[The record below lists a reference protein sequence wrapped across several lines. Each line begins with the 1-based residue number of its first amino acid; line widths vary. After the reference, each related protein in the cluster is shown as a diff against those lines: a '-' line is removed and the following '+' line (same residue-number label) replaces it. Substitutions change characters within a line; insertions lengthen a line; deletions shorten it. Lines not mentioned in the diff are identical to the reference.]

1 MTFDLL
7 EPACAEA
14 ERSRKLQTGAW
25 TPITVHTL
33 GKEQIDVR
41 GKSVAADH
49 FRIDTERNRIELWYS
64 PEGEWIGLRSTTRNG
79 HVLEYRLR

>member
-1 MTFDLL
+1 MELRRGHHASRSAGRQL
-7 EPACAEA
+7 A
-14 ERSRKLQTGAW
+14 ERRT
-25 TPITVHTL
+25 ITVHTL

-41 GKSVAADH
+41 GNAVAADH